1 MFWFERGLPAR
12 APAMLMVVKRAVVVV
27 LTMVVMLLAY
37 NVVTTMPR
45 QRWCAEFAVPTGQA
59 IAPL

>member
-27 LTMVVMLLAY
+27 LTMVMLLAY
-37 NVVTTMPR
+37 NVVTTMPK
-45 QRWCAEFAVPTGQA
+45 QRWCAKFAVPTGQA

>member
-12 APAMLMVVKRAVVVV
+12 TPAMLMVVKRAMVVV
-27 LTMVVMLLAY
+27 LTMVMLLAY